1 MGPAAVC
8 DGRDWPHPRRE
19 VHFALEND
27 GWNCPLECEVHVWA
41 SEGVRRGRRRP
52 ALAHPRH
59 HDNPDPRAAVPGE
72 KGSMCAFRR
81 FRVSFP
87 PVSRAFSAGFGEEGA
102 GLRTEWRRADGGR
115 GRPRGRR
122 SQ

>member
-1 MGPAAVC
+1 MGPAAGC

-87 PVSRAFSAGFGEEGA
+87 PVLSCLMTSGSARCCDTSRAILGYGA
-102 GLRTEWRRADGGR
+102 
-115 GRPRGRR
+115 
-122 SQ
+122 

>member
-41 SEGVRRGRRRP
+41 SEGVRRG
-52 ALAHPRH
+52 ALRI
-59 HDNPDPRAAVPGE
+59 
-72 KGSMCAFRR
+72 
-81 FRVSFP
+81 
-87 PVSRAFSAGFGEEGA
+87 
-102 GLRTEWRRADGGR
+102 
-115 GRPRGRR
+115 
-122 SQ
+122 